1 VKSGYKQC
9 IRITPGGIMLTKYMV
24 TRMYLVLEAVTKR
37 RLTIEIADG
46 LKKVLDAADFDSF
59 ANG

>member
-1 VKSGYKQC
+1 
-9 IRITPGGIMLTKYMV
+9 MLTKYMV